1 MSSTILARNF
11 LRRSDSRRR
20 VMFGAIVECR
30 GVAQKV
36 SVVDFSPSG
45 VRLDGIKS
53 LAAGDP
59 IQISLTPDLVLEG
72 EVAWSVWHKAGL
84 TFLQPLT
91 DDHPAYVFLAEQAR
105 AIERTRTLALASLAK
120 DRARS

>member
-11 LRRSDSRRR
+11 LLRRDTRRR

-36 SVVDFSPSG
+36 KVVDFSPSS

-59 IQISLTPDLVLEG
+59 IQLSLAPDLVLEG
-72 EVAWSVWHKAGL
+72 EVTWYVWHKAGL
-84 TFLQPLT
+84 KFLKPLT
-91 DDHPAYVFLAEQAR
+91 DDHPAYVFLAEQAQ
-105 AIERTRTLALASLAK
+105 AIERIRTLALVSLAK